1 MARPPVNAI
10 GARPAPPRPGA
21 LRGAAVVLA
30 MLLAALAA
38 TIAVTLMAEQQR
50 WTRAVEHRRDQVQAQ
65 ALVFAAVQWAR
76 QILNE
81 DARLTLIDHLGEPWA
96 ISLPPIPLENGEI
109 RGSIT
114 DAQGR
119 LNVNALGGTGTA
131 ADIDRDRVARLFA
144 LRGGPSG
151 ALDAIADWID
161 ADGIP
166 RKSGAEDAFYAARS
180 IPGVAANAPVVRIAE
195 LANVPGVT
203 LASLLTLAPFLTALP
218 AGIPLNVN
226 TAPREVLA
234 AVFADAGNDTAT
246 AIVAARAQRPF
257 NTIAD
262 FRARLPQGVIS
273 PDDVSLAVK
282 SDYFLV
288 SVEARQGTTIAR
300 ARALLH
306 RGGGGR
312 AWPEVVWQVIE

>member
-1 MARPPVNAI
+1 
-10 GARPAPPRPGA
+10 
-21 LRGAAVVLA
+21 VVLA

-38 TIAVTLMAEQQR
+38 TIAVTLFAEQQR

-65 ALVFAAVQWAR
+65 ALVFAGVQWAR

-114 DAQGR
+114 DAQAR
-119 LNVNALGGTGTA
+119 LNVNALGA
-131 ADIDRDRVARLFA
+131 AGAATDIDRDRIARLFA

-151 ALDAIADWID
+151 AIDAIADWID
-161 ADGIP
+161 TDGATRID
-166 RKSGAEDAFYAARS
+166 GAEDAVYASRS
-180 IPGVAANAPVVRIAE
+180 VPGVAANASVVRVAE
-195 LANVPGVT
+195 LAHVPGVT
-203 LASLLTLAPFLTALP
+203 LASLAAVAPFLTALP
-218 AGIPLNVN
+218 AGTPLNVN
-226 TAPREVLA
+226 TAPPEVLT
-234 AVFADAGNDTAT
+234 AVFGNTGNNT
-246 AIVAARAQRPF
+246 VAAILAARTQRPF

-262 FRARLPQGVIS
+262 FRARLPQGAVS
-273 PDDVSLAVK
+273 PGDTSLAVT

-288 SVEARQGTTIAR
+288 SVEARQGTTLAR

-312 AWPEVVWQVIE
+312 AWPRVVWQVIE

>member
-1 MARPPVNAI
+1 MTASFTRVPSSV
-10 GARPAPPRPGA
+10 GR

-38 TIAVTLMAEQQR
+38 AISVTLFAEQQR

-65 ALVFAAVQWAR
+65 ALVFAAIQWAR

-96 ISLPPIPLENGEI
+96 VSLPPIPLENGEI

-119 LNVNALGGTGTA
+119 LNVNALGGTDA
-131 ADIDRDRVARLFA
+131 AAGVARERIARLFA
-144 LRGGPSG
+144 QRGGPSE
-151 ALDAIADWID
+151 AIDAIADWID
-161 ADGIP
+161 VDGTP
-166 RKSGAEDAFYAARS
+166 RMNGAEDATYASRPV
-180 IPGVAANAPVVRIAE
+180 PGVAANAPAVRVAE
-195 LANVPGVT
+195 LAHVPGVT
-203 LASLLTLAPFLTALP
+203 LAALANVAPYLAALP
-218 AGIPLNVN
+218 AETPLNVN
-226 TAPREVLA
+226 TASPEVLA
-234 AVFADAGNDTAT
+234 AAFGATGNDTAA

-257 NTIAD
+257 NTLAD
-262 FRARLPQGVIS
+262 FRARLPEGV
-273 PDDVSLAVK
+273 VSATDTTLAVR

-300 ARALLH
+300 ARALVH
-306 RGGGGR
+306 RSGGGR
-312 AWPEVVWQVIE
+312 VWPEIVWQVIE

>member
-1 MARPPVNAI
+1 MARAPVTAS
-10 GARPAPPRPGA
+10 GGTPAPPRGA
-21 LRGAAVVLA
+21 LSGAAVVMA

-38 TIAVTLMAEQQR
+38 TIAVTLFAEQQR

-65 ALVFAAVQWAR
+65 ALVFAGVQWAR
-76 QILNE
+76 QILAE

-114 DAQGR
+114 DAQAR
-119 LNVNALGGTGTA
+119 LNVNALGGTGPA
-131 ADIDRDRVARLFA
+131 ADIDRDRISRLFA
-144 LRGGPSG
+144 LRGGPSD
-151 ALDAIADWID
+151 AIDAIADWID
-161 ADGIP
+161 ADGAP
-166 RKSGAEDAFYAARS
+166 RSNGAEDAVYASRS
-180 IPGVAANAPVVRIAE
+180 VPGVAANAPVVRVAE
-195 LANVPGVT
+195 LAHVPGVT
-203 LASLLTLAPFLTALP
+203 LASLAAVAPFLAALP

-226 TAPREVLA
+226 TAQREVLA
-234 AVFADAGNDTAT
+234 AVFGKTGNDTAA

-262 FRARLPQGVIS
+262 FRARLPQGVVS

-300 ARALLH
+300 SRALLH